1 MFACADDVFVVLKH
15 ISELAGV
22 QLAFSVLQAASGL
35 TLSPHKCE
43 IVPLWEALSDST
55 KATLRPLVA
64 RFCPLLASS
73 PVVSHLIFL
82 GVPVGPAVT
91 AEMAWD
97 PVILKMANRVR
108 SIAASGTNVSVNCAL
123 FVKRVIPIL
132 SYISQFF
139 PPDPRLPT
147 LEATWVSRLWR
158 APGIWLSR
166 PMLAHM
172 MKWSKT
178 YMQVPSL
185 VSWSIHIRA
194 CIRTFS
200 CLSDTCKGLASLAEE
215 HVPLGLLIEGRI
227 SPPFWKEEALGFRLL
242 HHLPANAPR
251 QSLDYKAAKQCMFFP
266 DLAGVQRRIYDR
278 LLVLRFPVS
287 EFSLWPRIAKTF
299 VVAPPPFSQ
308 EVIEI
313 FTKKA
318 KPHAL

>member
-1 MFACADDVFVVLKH
+1 LDSEGLFFCWFPIGFFNLIATTHGETWAMHNHGIKSSFAYHMATGTQQGCPLASIIFLLVFDPTLRMLLSELRKGGCLFACADDVFVVLKH

-139 PPDPRLPT
+139 PPTPGCQP
-147 LEATWVSRLWR
+147 SRQLGSVGSGGPQEFGCR
-158 APGIWLSR
+158 GQCWL
-166 PMLAHM
+166 
-172 MKWSKT
+172 T
-178 YMQVPSL
+178 
-185 VSWSIHIRA
+185 
-194 CIRTFS
+194 
-200 CLSDTCKGLASLAEE
+200 
-215 HVPLGLLIEGRI
+215 
-227 SPPFWKEEALGFRLL
+227 
-242 HHLPANAPR
+242 
-251 QSLDYKAAKQCMFFP
+251 
-266 DLAGVQRRIYDR
+266 
-278 LLVLRFPVS
+278 
-287 EFSLWPRIAKTF
+287 
-299 VVAPPPFSQ
+299 
-308 EVIEI
+308 
-313 FTKKA
+313 
-318 KPHAL
+318 